1 MDESLIRSVPL
12 FSTLPPE
19 QIAFLTATFPVNA
32 YNPPTILFQEGDT
45 GDRVYIILAGQIAIV
60 KALGTDDERLLAVR
74 GKGEV
79 VGEMSLLADDGL
91 RTASARVQDEAHVL
105 ELRRTDFDALLD
117 RHPPLAYS
125 MLRVLSNRLRN
136 SHDATVRDLH
146 ERNERLARAYA
157 DLQAAQA
164 QLIEKEALER
174 ELGVAREIQQ
184 SMLPR
189 VLPQVPGYDLG
200 ALMAPA
206 REVAGDFFD
215 VIPLTDGRLG
225 LVIGD
230 VCGKGVPA
238 ALFMAL
244 TRALLRAEVVRTPSP
259 EQVLRNL
266 NQQIQELSNSGL
278 FVTLLYGVLDGV
290 EGTFSYVRAGHEIP
304 LCWDGAGVPLE
315 VPRGLGYPLGLFPN
329 PALDSQ
335 TLVLPPGGTL
345 LLFTDGVTE
354 AADAMGEFFGL
365 ERIHNAMSDY
375 PTASAQERC
384 NQLLATLT
392 TYRGAVPQAD
402 DITLVLVQRR

>member
-1 MDESLIRSVPL
+1 MDESLIRDLPL

-19 QIAFLTATFPVNA
+19 QLAILATTLPVNV
-32 YNPPTILFQEGDT
+32 YSPPTILFHEGDA
-45 GDRVYIILAGQIAIV
+45 GDRMYIILKGDVAIV
-60 KALGTDDERLLAVR
+60 KALGTNDERLLAVR
-74 GKGEV
+74 GSGEV
-79 VGEMSLLADDGL
+79 IGEMSLLAEDGL
-91 RTASARVQDEAHVL
+91 RTASARVQADAHVL
-105 ELRRTDFDALLD
+105 ELRRADFDALLN
-117 RHPPLAYS
+117 RHPSVAYG
-125 MLRVLSNRLRN
+125 MLRVLSSRLRS

-146 ERNERLARAYA
+146 ERNERLAQAYA
-157 DLQAAQA
+157 ELQAAQA

-189 VLPQVPGYDLG
+189 TLPQVPGYDLG

-215 VIPLTDGRLG
+215 IIPLSDGRLG
-225 LVIGD
+225 LVVGD

-244 TRALLRAEVVRTPSP
+244 TRALLRAEVTRTPSP
-259 EQVLRNL
+259 ELVLQSL

-290 EGTFSYVRAGHEIP
+290 EGTFSYVRAGHDMP
-304 LCWDGAGVPLE
+304 LCWYKAGEPLNLA
-315 VPRGLGYPLGLFPN
+315 RGLGHPLGLLPD

-335 TLVLPPGGTL
+335 MLTLPPGGAL

-354 AADAMGEFFGL
+354 AADATGDLFGL
-365 ERIHNAMSDY
+365 ERIHTAMSDHQAA
-375 PTASAQERC
+375 TAQDRC
-384 NQLLATLT
+384 DQLLATLT
-392 TYRGAVPQAD
+392 TYRGAAPQAD
-402 DITLVLVQRR
+402 DITLVLLQRQ